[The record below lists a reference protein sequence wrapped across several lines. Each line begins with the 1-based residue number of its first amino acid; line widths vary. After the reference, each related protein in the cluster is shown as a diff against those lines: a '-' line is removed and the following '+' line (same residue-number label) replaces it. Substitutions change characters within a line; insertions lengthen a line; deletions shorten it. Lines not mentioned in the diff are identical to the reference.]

1 MRWFWTSIP
10 RVNDAYDLVV
20 IGGGSGGIAVAQ
32 RAAQCGARVVLIESG
47 RLGGTCVNAGC
58 VPKKIMWH
66 AAQLAGALK
75 DARGYGFD
83 VTVAG
88 HDWAALKEARDAFV
102 QRLNEIYQ
110 RNLGDSGATLVRGH
124 ARLLGANRVSV
135 GARQLSAEHIVLA
148 TGGKPWRPDVPGA
161 DTGIDSDGF
170 FELERR
176 PQRVTIVGGGLVG
189 VELAGVFLALGSAVT
204 LVIRG
209 DSLLQGFDPLLVDAA
224 TKGFADAGGVLIA
237 RAQPV
242 AIHTSAPGAGL
253 SVQLDSDQV
262 LARQDCLIWAV
273 GRRAATDYI
282 EPGVGVQLS
291 AQGAI
296 LTDKF
301 QRTSV
306 PGVYAIGDVAG
317 RATHTPVAIAAGR
330 RLADRLWGGMP
341 DRFLDY
347 TNIPTVVF
355 GHPALGTVGLSEPE
369 ARSRHGD
376 SVRVFTRSFV
386 PMYNALIE
394 PPGRTHM
401 KLVTVGDECRVVGVH
416 LAGRDVEEM
425 LQGFAVAVR
434 MGATKSDFDDTVAIH
449 PTSAEELVTMR

>member
-1 MRWFWTSIP
+1 MSE
-10 RVNDAYDLVV
+10 AYDLVV

-32 RAAQCGARVVLIESG
+32 RAAQFGARVALIESG

-83 VTVAG
+83 VAVTC
-88 HDWAALKEARDAFV
+88 HDWTALKVARDAFV
-102 QRLNEIYQ
+102 RRLNEIYE

-124 ARLLGANRVSV
+124 ARLLGANLVSV
-135 GARQLSAEHIVLA
+135 GSRHLSAEHVVLA
-148 TGGKPWRPDVPGA
+148 TGGKPWRPAVPGA
-161 DTGIDSDGF
+161 DAGIDSDGF
-170 FELERR
+170 FALERR
-176 PQRVTIVGGGLVG
+176 PQRVTIVGGGLVS

-204 LVIRG
+204 LVVRG

-224 TKGFADAGGVLIA
+224 TKGFADAGGVLIT

-242 AIHTSAPGAGL
+242 AIHKSAFAAGVT
-253 SVQLDSDQV
+253 VQLDLGHV
-262 LARQDCLIWAV
+262 MERQDCLIWAV
-273 GRRAATDYI
+273 GRRAVTEYI

-301 QRTSV
+301 QQTSV
-306 PGVYAIGDVAG
+306 PMVYAIGDVAG
-317 RATHTPVAIAAGR
+317 RVTHTPVAIAAGR

-355 GHPALGTVGLSEPE
+355 GPPALGKVGLSEPE
-369 ARSRHGD
+369 ARARHGD
-376 SVRVFTRSFV
+376 SVQVFTRSFV
-386 PMYNALIE
+386 PMFNALTE
-394 PPGRTHM
+394 PPERTHM

-425 LQGFAVAVR
+425 LQGFAVALR
-434 MGATKSDFDDTVAIH
+434 MGATKSDLDDTVAIH